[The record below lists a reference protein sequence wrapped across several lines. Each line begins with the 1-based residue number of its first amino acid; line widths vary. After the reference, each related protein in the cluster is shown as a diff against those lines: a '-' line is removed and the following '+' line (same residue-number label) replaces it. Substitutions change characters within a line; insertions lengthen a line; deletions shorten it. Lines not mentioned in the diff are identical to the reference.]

1 MAKQFGGKFSPRGS
15 SATPNSGNTQSGA
28 QSGNQ
33 SGTATTQGASRPS
46 VAIRNATPDP
56 VGLRSNLMFVPAGL
70 LVLLSLNDGAAGL
83 AMGLIAACFWTAG
96 AYMLREGLR
105 ATAAYDMRRVARKPA
120 LPRKILAAVLV
131 GLGGA
136 LAAWKAEP
144 GIVTAAIYGL
154 AACGLHLAAFGLDPL
169 QDKGTEG
176 IDDFQQNRV
185 ARAVEEAEF
194 SLDEMTDAAMRA
206 RDRDVEE
213 RVEQFQAV
221 ARELF
226 RTVEED
232 PRDLTAARKYLT
244 VYLRGAKD
252 ATVKFADIYSRS
264 GDATARADYLSLL
277 SDLEDNF
284 AARTR
289 KMLLEDRS
297 DLTVEID
304 VLRDRLQREGV
315 HLDRS

>member
-1 MAKQFGGKFSPRGS
+1 
-15 SATPNSGNTQSGA
+15 
-28 QSGNQ
+28 
-33 SGTATTQGASRPS
+33 
-46 VAIRNATPDP
+46 AIRNATANP

-70 LVLLSLNDGAAGL
+70 LVLLSVIDGAADMALGL
-83 AMGLIAACFWTAG
+83 VAATLWTGG

-105 ATAAYDMRRVARKPA
+105 ASAAYDGRRVARKPA
-120 LPRKILAAVLV
+120 LPRKILAAVLI
-131 GLGGA
+131 GA
-136 LAAWKAEP
+136 GAGVAAWKSEP
-144 GIVTAAIYGL
+144 GLVTSAIYGL

-169 QDKGTEG
+169 KDKGTEG

-194 SLDEMTDAAMRA
+194 SLDAMTDAAMLT
-206 RDRDVEE
+206 RDREVED

-244 VYLRGAKD
+244 VYLQGAKD

-264 GDATARADYLSLL
+264 GDATARSDYLALL
-277 SDLEDNF
+277 SDLEKNF

-289 KMLLEDRS
+289 KMLVEDRS